1 MRNVHLLSLD
11 SRAHLVQP
19 EEFDELTL
27 HSPARA
33 IFTDFKKYKP
43 LVIEADTLA
52 SDALYVMQKTH
63 VHLQLVVDSNNE
75 MVGTISQNELNEQQ
89 FLIKQKYGYERIQMT
104 VGDMMIRREN
114 VKVLHYKLLDI
125 LNIQDLI
132 ELLKVEGMQHCLV
145 TDPDNEQ
152 IRGVISARD
161 ISRRLHIDV
170 DIQPIQTFA
179 DIFEAVNDSHSYH
192 DQYAL

>member
-192 DQYAL
+192 HQYAL